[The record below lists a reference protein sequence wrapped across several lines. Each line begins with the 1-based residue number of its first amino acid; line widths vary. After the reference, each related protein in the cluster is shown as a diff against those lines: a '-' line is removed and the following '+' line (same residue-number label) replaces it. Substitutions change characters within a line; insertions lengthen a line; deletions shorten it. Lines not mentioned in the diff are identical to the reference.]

1 MDSDAYALAVRN
13 QMSVQ
18 ATSSSSYIRLIENI
32 REEAGFKPEDPLKFA
47 SKTRPEHVY
56 LAKHTAAKQALVEA

>member
-1 MDSDAYALAVRN
+1 
-13 QMSVQ
+13 MSVQ